1 MPERKKRRNSKAS
14 GGSLTRSI
22 SLLRSEVRL
31 GQQELHTR
39 LDKLENK
46 IDTRFDQIYRH
57 IDGFVK
63 LHETLDIE
71 MKVLTEQMKRLEE
84 RVERLEAS

>member
-1 MPERKKRRNSKAS
+1 MPKRKKRGNSKAS

-22 SLLRSEVRL
+22 SLLRSEVKL
-31 GQQELHTR
+31 GNQELHTR
-39 LDKLENK
+39 LSDLRDEMRTGFEQVCRY
-46 IDTRFDQIYRH
+46 IDE
-57 IDGFVK
+57 FVK

-71 MKVLTEQMKRLEE
+71 RRT

>member
-1 MPERKKRRNSKAS
+1 MPKKKKTGNSGHSFSTLA
-14 GGSLTRSI
+14 RSI
-22 SLLRSEVRL
+22 SLLRSEVKL
-31 GQQELHTR
+31 GHQELHTELNDLR
-39 LDKLENK
+39 DEMR
-46 IDTRFDQIYRH
+46 TGFDQIYRH

>member
-1 MPERKKRRNSKAS
+1 MPKEKKRGNSR
-14 GGSLTRSI
+14 GSVSSLVRSI
-22 SLLRSEVRL
+22 SLLRSEVKI

-46 IDTRFDQIYRH
+46 IDTGFDQVYRH
-57 IDGFVK
+57 IDGFTK

-71 MKVLTEQMKRLEE
+71 MKVMKEQMKRLEE

>member
-1 MPERKKRRNSKAS
+1 MPKRKKRGNSQAS
-14 GGSLTRSI
+14 VGSLVRSV
-22 SLLRSEVRL
+22 SLLRSEVKV

-46 IDTRFDQIYRH
+46 IDTGFDQIYRH

-71 MKVLTEQMKRLEE
+71 MKVLTAQMKRLEE
-84 RVERLEAS
+84 RVERLEAI

>member
-1 MPERKKRRNSKAS
+1 MPKQKKRGNS
-14 GGSLTRSI
+14 GGSFNSLARSI
-22 SLLRSEVRL
+22 SLLRSEVKV
-31 GQQELHTR
+31 GHQELRSELNDLRDEVRTG
-39 LDKLENK
+39 
-46 IDTRFDQIYRH
+46 FDQVYRH

-71 MKVLTEQMKRLEE
+71 MKILTEQMKRLEE